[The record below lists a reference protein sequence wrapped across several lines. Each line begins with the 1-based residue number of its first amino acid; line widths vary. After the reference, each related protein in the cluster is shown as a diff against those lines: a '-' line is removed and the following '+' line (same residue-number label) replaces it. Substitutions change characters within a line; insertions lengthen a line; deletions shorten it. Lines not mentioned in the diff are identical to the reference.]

1 MILNKANMSFQLSI
15 FALLT
20 SVLKALHALNIF
32 AVVPLFLLSLLVSDL
47 FLLLLYMRKKREDR
61 CITVLHK
68 FERVFFPNNSP

>member
-20 SVLKALHALNIF
+20 SVLKALHALNIY

-47 FLLLLYMRKKREDR
+47 FFTDVVHEEKKRR
-61 CITVLHK
+61 
-68 FERVFFPNNSP
+68 